1 MHPFAHMTVEI
12 SALQEVKSNCKGRF
26 SMRLLN
32 PFGRA
37 RAFAEARSLHDCVV
51 AVARSEA
58 LYGPDRAPDTLQG
71 RLELLTVHAALCFL
85 RLRAE
90 PDARAL
96 AQSFADILFRALD
109 AGLREAGVGDL
120 TVPKKMRGIAKRFY
134 GRLEAYAAALKP
146 DAPPEALE
154 AALARIIWGAPA
166 HPFTGPLAGH
176 LRRLH
181 HRLLETP
188 LNALVQPAIWAQ
200 PVLQDG

>member
-12 SALQEVKSNCKGRF
+12 SALQEAQSNCKGRF
-26 SMRLLN
+26 SMRLLY

-37 RAFAEARSLHDCVV
+37 RAFAEARSLHDRVV

-120 TVPKKMRGIAKRFY
+120 TVPKTGF
-134 GRLEAYAAALKP
+134 RLGSEQPDA
-146 DAPPEALE
+146 DAPPPALGQHTDE
-154 AALARIIWGAPA
+154 ILARAGYSEAEIA
-166 HPFTGPLAGH
+166 HFKREGI
-176 LRRLH
+176 
-181 HRLLETP
+181 
-188 LNALVQPAIWAQ
+188 V
-200 PVLQDG
+200 